1 MTRRAS
7 FMRRLVRRLRRSER
21 GTAFIE
27 FALTAPVFLMI
38 LLGIFDFCWQMYAQQ
53 VLQGVVAKAGRDA
66 TLEGFAAD
74 QSALDDAVEA
84 QVKNVFA
91 NADVTFSRRVFDDY
105 SDIRPLRWVDSNG
118 NGIQDPSPEDC
129 WEDGGRQ
136 GNGGADD
143 VVQYTVSMRFDR
155 VLPLWRML
163 GQPQYKTLSS
173 TTLLRNQPFAAGGEV
188 EPEICG

>member
-1 MTRRAS
+1 MTRRPS

-27 FALTAPVFLMI
+27 FALTAPVFLLI

-66 TLEGFAAD
+66 TLEGFASD
-74 QSALDDAVEA
+74 QSALDTAVAA
-84 QVKNVFA
+84 QVKNVFV
-91 NADVTFSRRVFDDY
+91 NADVTFNRRVFDDY

-155 VLPLWRML
+155 VLPVWRML

>member
-1 MTRRAS
+1 MSRAHAPL
-7 FMRRLVRRLRRSER
+7 RRLVRRLRTSER

-27 FALTAPVFLMI
+27 FAFTAPVFLLV
-38 LLGIFDFCWQMYAQQ
+38 LLGIFDYCWQMYAQQ

-74 QSALDDAVEA
+74 QSALDARVEA
-84 QVKNVFA
+84 QVKKVFA
-91 NADVTFSRRVFDDY
+91 NASVTFNRRVFDDY

-118 NGIQDPSPEDC
+118 NGIQDPSPDDC

-155 VLPLWRML
+155 VLPVWRML
-163 GQPQYKTLSS
+163 GQPQHTTLSS

>member
-1 MTRRAS
+1 MTRVNPL
-7 FMRRLVRRLRRSER
+7 FRRLVHRLRQSER

-27 FALTAPVFLMI
+27 FAFTAPVFLLV
-38 LLGIFDFCWQMYAQQ
+38 LLGIFDYCWQMYAQQ

-74 QSALDDAVEA
+74 QSALDARVEA
-84 QVKNVFA
+84 QVKKVFA
-91 NADVTFSRRVFDDY
+91 NASVTFNRRVFDDY

-155 VLPLWRML
+155 VLPVWRML
-163 GQPQYKTLSS
+163 GQPQYTTLSS

-188 EPEICG
+188 EAEICG

>member
-1 MTRRAS
+1 MTCDPML
-7 FMRRLVRRLRRSER
+7 MRRVICRLRKSER

-27 FALTAPVFLMI
+27 FALTAPVFLLI
-38 LLGIFDFCWQMYAQQ
+38 LLGIFDYCWQMYAQQ

-74 QSALDDAVEA
+74 QTALDAKVA
-84 QVKNVFA
+84 SQVKQVFK

-118 NGIQDPSPEDC
+118 NGIQDPSPQDC

-155 VLPLWRML
+155 VLPVWRML
-163 GQPQYKTLSS
+163 GQPQYKTLTS

-188 EPEICG
+188 EAEICG